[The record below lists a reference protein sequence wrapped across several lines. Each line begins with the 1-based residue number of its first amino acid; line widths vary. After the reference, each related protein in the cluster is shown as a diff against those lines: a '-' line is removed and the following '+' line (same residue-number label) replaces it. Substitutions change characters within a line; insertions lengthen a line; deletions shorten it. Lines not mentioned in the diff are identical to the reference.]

1 MDAIVR
7 RFPAPPAP
15 AGATTAARPPAG
27 LPGARL
33 LALGVALSLAAACSR
48 DPAPAPAPA
57 PAAPATAAAAAPTPA
72 TPAVAPAVAAASE
85 QALGEAG
92 GLRLEALGEVPA
104 PPADGEAEVEV
115 GGDCSVAPESAEAR
129 AAEAKGWKVFAERE
143 WQGHR
148 VVGVAV
154 APGVAAGMGCTS
166 GGGRLL
172 FFRDGRPVAQL
183 LEPGARAS
191 QIDSGVQGFDDG
203 EDARRRGDAALGV
216 FDWAVQRARV
226 RVENGALGLAA
237 LPETDRYCGG
247 RVAVPRVESIELK
260 QARERLLARGWRAA
274 PPKREEPG
282 FVSGM
287 VESGYPEVEDC
298 SGTGQGFCS
307 FAYRNEAGDRLTLVT
322 AGETPTGRHAAVL
335 CAGER
340 DPRESGAE

>member
-1 MDAIVR
+1 MDAIAR
-7 RFPAPPAP
+7 RFPSLLAS
-15 AGATTAARPPAG
+15 AGLATAGRLPAG
-27 LPGARL
+27 LPCARL

-48 DPAPAPAPA
+48 DPAPAATPAA
-57 PAAPATAAAAAPTPA
+57 PVAAPATPTAA
-72 TPAVAPAVAAASE
+72 TPAAVPAATAEAASA
-85 QALGEAG
+85 QVLGEVG

-104 PPADGEAEVEV
+104 PPAEGEADL
-115 GGDCSVAPESAEAR
+115 GGDCSVAAESAEAR
-129 AAEAKGWKVFAERE
+129 AAEAKGWKVFAQRE

-183 LEPGARAS
+183 LEPGAGAS

-226 RVENGALGLAA
+226 RVQNGALALAA
-237 LPETDRYCGG
+237 LPEADLYCGG
-247 RVAVPRVESIELK
+247 RAAAPRVEGVELK
-260 QARERLLARGWRAA
+260 RARERLLARGWRAA
-274 PPKREEPG
+274 PPEREEPG
-282 FVSGM
+282 FVRDM
-287 VESGYPEVEDC
+287 IESGYPEVEDC

-322 AGETPTGRHAAVL
+322 AGETPTARHAAVQ
-335 CAGER
+335 CAGEGE
-340 DPRESGAE
+340 PRGSDAE